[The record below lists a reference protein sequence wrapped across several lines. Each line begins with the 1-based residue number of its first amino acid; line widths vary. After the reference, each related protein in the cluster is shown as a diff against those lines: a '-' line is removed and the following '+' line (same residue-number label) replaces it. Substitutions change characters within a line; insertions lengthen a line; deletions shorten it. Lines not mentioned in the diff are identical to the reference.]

1 MSDSVK
7 TVLIDGGSPVAL
19 SDEDTRFIYNL
30 LPVGEFYDK
39 RYGRVSITPEKVKQ
53 MAENFG
59 KCPAY
64 EVPVKLGHSDG
75 AKSPGK
81 VIGVEAKDN
90 GLEITMSVDSET
102 AKAINDKQYRYMS
115 AEFDEDYHDKK
126 TGERVGAVLLGAA
139 LVNQPAHPYVVPLV
153 LADDIEGNDNDM
165 TELEDLRLQLSDM
178 KAQKA
183 QAEAEL
189 EAERQKNT
197 KEAEESSKKIADL
210 EAENKA
216 LTEEREKVEEAR
228 NEAETKALCDKW
240 TANGIPPNVVDM
252 VRPLLLAKTSR
263 IFRLSDKPEDERPAM
278 KFFDDMFEA
287 MPKVPMGQISYSDKP
302 EVELSEYDKAIK
314 RGKAIAAIVNGK
326 EE

>member
-1 MSDSVK
+1 MSDTIK

-39 RYGRVSITPEKVKQ
+39 RYGRVSITPEKVQQ

-139 LVNQPAHPYVVPLV
+139 LVNQPAHPYVSPLV

-165 TELEDLRLQLSDM
+165 SELEDLRLQLSDM

-189 EAERQKNT
+189 KAEREKNS
-197 KEAEESSKKIADL
+197 KEAEESAKKLADI
-210 EAENKA
+210 EAENKK
-216 LTEEREKVEEAR
+216 LLEERDRMETAR
-228 NEAETKALCDKW
+228 NEAEVKICCETWLSE
-240 TANGIPPNVVDM
+240 GIPPAVVDKLK
-252 VRPLLLAKTSR
+252 PLMLSKTSR
-263 IFRLSDKPEDERPAM
+263 VIRLSDTEEKPIMEVLKDIVSAI
-278 KFFDDMFEA
+278 
-287 MPKVPMGQISYSDKP
+287 PKIPMGQKSLSDAP
-302 EVELSEYDKAIK
+302 TVELSDYEKAIK
-314 RGKAIAAIVNGK
+314 RGEEIAAIVNGK
-326 EE
+326 EKK